1 MEKRGQAEVLQITLL
16 FEFIAGILIAGI
28 LMYAVMSMNETSTIS
43 QEYLRTDYN
52 IVKGVLEGKPGSFTI
67 QYPSGTFTA
76 KDNEFQK
83 ADGVKIKADAKVI
96 ITKDKDKIEL
106 ATEK

>member
-28 LMYAVMSMNETSTIS
+28 LMYAVMSMNETSAIS

-52 IVKGVLEGKPGSFTI
+52 ILKGVLEGKPGHSPLTAL
-67 QYPSGTFTA
+67 GTNTHQ
-76 KDNEFQK
+76 EHSQQK
-83 ADGVKIKADAKVI
+83 TTNSKKLMG
-96 ITKDKDKIEL
+96 
-106 ATEK
+106 